1 MEVSMITVKFF
12 GLLNVDNNIKHLTID
27 DGKFK
32 DVIEEIITKCPTITK
47 KQLLSSVV
55 FINKKQVASKKSL
68 SITLKNGDEIA
79 FISPSSG
86 G

>member
-1 MEVSMITVKFF
+1 MVTVKFF
-12 GLLNVDNNIKHLTID
+12 GLLNVDNNIKHLTVD

-32 DVIEEIITKCPTITK
+32 DVIEEIITKCPIITK
-47 KQLLSSVV
+47 KQLLSSVI

>member
-1 MEVSMITVKFF
+1 MITVKFF
-12 GLLNVDNNIKHLTID
+12 GLLNVDNNIKHLTVD

-32 DVIEEIITKCPTITK
+32 DVIEEIITKYPTITK
-47 KQLLSSVV
+47 KQLLSSVI

-68 SITLKNGDEIA
+68 SITLNNGDEIS